1 MVNGMQFENPQENGM
16 NNKDSFKTVVCPEYD
31 GFILES
37 QGALDDLRVRRDE
50 LVALGLNDGKIPT
63 VLLRSQTDYTKA
75 HSLLEG
81 GEQVGP
87 TYPAGSHFMLEAKLS
102 DLEKSREILL
112 GHVNTLQRETDHLL
126 SLALELPPDTRWEF
140 EKVHLSVSNVLS
152 AMRKDI
158 NGI

>member
-1 MVNGMQFENPQENGM
+1 
-16 NNKDSFKTVVCPEYD
+16 
-31 GFILES
+31 
-37 QGALDDLRVRRDE
+37 
-50 LVALGLNDGKIPT
+50 
-63 VLLRSQTDYTKA
+63 
-75 HSLLEG
+75 
-81 GEQVGP
+81 
-87 TYPAGSHFMLEAKLS
+87 MLEAKLS
-102 DLEKSREILL
+102 DLKKSREILL